1 MNNMK
6 QGITAICCVLSLSLV
21 SANSKAIPVT
31 DLIEDF
37 VPVPTEI
44 VQAGMSL
51 ANAKNQLS
59 QLQEGLDAMGGNSVK
74 SFGLGENLRA
84 EDDEAEDMANNVSD
98 TVKYALDTNIKAQG
112 VLDEAGNAVDNAQ
125 QDIAN
130 SLVLK
135 VESDMK
141 LALKETPHN
150 IYIAQNDITTV
161 FEEEEESVD
170 IALEQNK
177 INTLFNNVKEKSKQL
192 NAELNDTY
200 DETLSIMNQT
210 ADMNHKSLAALEK
223 FLKSAKEADAD
234 KLADLRV
241 RVNDLMQ
248 REQLLSDK
256 SVQAVE
262 NNKNQHNKD
271 YQENIADGINNY
283 QKIVQAYMSGD
294 ISKEEV
300 LNAGA
305 KLKQAVA
312 SSKTATTVSD
322 SYKKDI
328 AAIQEE
334 TLALAKEVKSLYNI
348 EDLDS

>member
-1 MNNMK
+1 
-6 QGITAICCVLSLSLV
+6 
-21 SANSKAIPVT
+21 
-31 DLIEDF
+31 
-37 VPVPTEI
+37 
-44 VQAGMSL
+44 
-51 ANAKNQLS
+51 
-59 QLQEGLDAMGGNSVK
+59 
-74 SFGLGENLRA
+74 
-84 EDDEAEDMANNVSD
+84 
-98 TVKYALDTNIKAQG
+98 
-112 VLDEAGNAVDNAQ
+112 
-125 QDIAN
+125 
-130 SLVLK
+130 
-135 VESDMK
+135 
-141 LALKETPHN
+141 
-150 IYIAQNDITTV
+150 
-161 FEEEEESVD
+161 
-170 IALEQNK
+170 
-177 INTLFNNVKEKSKQL
+177 
-192 NAELNDTY
+192 
-200 DETLSIMNQT
+200 MNQT